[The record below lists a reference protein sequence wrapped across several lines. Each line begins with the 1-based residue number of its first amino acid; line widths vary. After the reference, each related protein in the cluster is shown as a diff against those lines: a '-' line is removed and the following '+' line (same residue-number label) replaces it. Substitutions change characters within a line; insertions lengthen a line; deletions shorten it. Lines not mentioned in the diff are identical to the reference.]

1 MFQKESLVQLRRVI
15 QEKPSSFEDCV
26 KWARNCWLEKFH
38 NQIAQLL
45 FAFPADKKAS
55 SGADFWSPPK
65 RCPQTLQLDV
75 NEQYHIEYITSAALL
90 RAENFNIRTFE
101 QCRNHK
107 ANMDHTL
114 EEVRSILSQL
124 PKPPV
129 FKPKEGVRIA
139 ENDAELEQ
147 MNNEGDDEIDSIV
160 EECKGLMSGATL
172 NIKAIDFEKDD
183 ELNWHIDYIT
193 AASNNRATNYSIELA
208 DKFKV
213 RCRKSVDV
221 SNGFDGRLKWS

>member
-1 MFQKESLVQLRRVI
+1 MQLKRVI

-26 KWARNCWLEKFH
+26 KWARGCWLERFY

-45 FAFPADKKAS
+45 FAFPPDKKAS

-65 RCPQTLQLDV
+65 RCPEKLRLDLSD
-75 NEQYHIEYITSAALL
+75 QYQIEYIASAALL

-101 QCRNHK
+101 QCRTSK

-114 EEVRSILSQL
+114 EEVRSILGSL
-124 PKPPV
+124 PEPPV
-129 FKPKEGVRIA
+129 FIPREGVRIA
-139 ENDAELEQ
+139 ENDAELDA
-147 MNNEGDDEIDSIV
+147 MNNEGDDEVDSLL
-160 EECKGLMSGATL
+160 EECKSLVTGPAAAKL

-208 DKFKV
+208 DKFQ
-213 RCRKSVDV
+213 V
-221 SNGFDGRLKWS
+221 SSINA